1 MSHAPSIRLRLL
13 GALMAALAVAAL
25 AMSALTYRAVLAETE
40 SLFDYQLQQMA
51 LSLRDQG
58 QVAPEQAEALADAQL
73 DFVVQIWS
81 VDGRTIYASRRH
93 PDLPGRA
100 ALGLSDVDTGSRVW
114 RSFAVVARDRVI
126 QVAQPQGIRRQ
137 LAAQAALRSVLPLGW
152 IAPLLAA
159 GVWWLVSH
167 FLRPL
172 GELASELRARRP
184 DALAPLPEAG
194 LPEETAPLVASLN
207 ALLAQLAQAQATQ
220 RAFLADA
227 AHELRSPLTALKL
240 QLQALR
246 RAPDAATREQ
256 AIATLGE
263 GIARAQRL
271 VEQLLLLARSE
282 APPGSSPT
290 EPVDLAALAR
300 EVLAAQWPLAQA
312 RQQRL
317 SIEEAPDEA
326 DGAAPGPLLVG
337 ERASLYALLR
347 NLVDNA
353 CRYSPD
359 GGTVQLRLGQSEGG
373 AWLQVDDSGP
383 GIAPAERERVFD
395 RFWRRDSGQADGSG
409 LGLAIVRAVA
419 ERHRARVVLGDSPL
433 GGLRV
438 RLDFPRA

>member
-1 MSHAPSIRLRLL
+1 M
-13 GALMAALAVAAL
+13 
-25 AMSALTYRAVLAETE
+25 
-40 SLFDYQLQQMA
+40 
-51 LSLRDQG
+51 
-58 QVAPEQAEALADAQL
+58 
-73 DFVVQIWS
+73 
-81 VDGRTIYASRRH
+81 
-93 PDLPGRA
+93 
-100 ALGLSDVDTGSRVW
+100 
-114 RSFAVVARDRVI
+114 
-126 QVAQPQGIRRQ
+126 
-137 LAAQAALRSVLPLGW
+137 
-152 IAPLLAA
+152 
-159 GVWWLVSH
+159 
-167 FLRPL
+167 
-172 GELASELRARRP
+172 
-184 DALAPLPEAG
+184 
-194 LPEETAPLVASLN
+194 ASLN

-246 RAPDAATREQ
+246 RAPDAETREQ

-290 EPVDLAALAR
+290 EPVDLSALAR

-438 RLDFPRA
+438 RLDFPPA